1 MPDTPQ
7 QYDTSQLDE
16 VQHPTLGTLKFPK
29 AMPFDERNSLIDSMT
44 AKRTAAPPQ
53 TTGITIPPNATISAA
68 PAPGIWDRL
77 GSVVAPFMEHM
88 RMGGAAQDPRLVAP
102 EAVMTPTEQ
111 RAHPIARATGEFA
124 GGLTSGENISLM
136 AASGG
141 LGTIGGAAGKLL
153 PRLVSAGFSATMLK
167 GAYDQY
173 APFKAAMD
181 RGDENEAL
189 YHLTHGVLGAGMAS
203 LAGQHAA
210 RGEVRADVKPEPK
223 PISSSVKA
231 IPDVV
236 APALTPDVPT
246 AKGPSLSGEVKP
258 PVLPESGYRP
268 SEKVQTMSAPTKDLG
283 LDFKINEWKHEIER
297 NQNVLDNPAATLE
310 ERRIASNRLRDA
322 KEGIAAITAPEMPKE
337 GLTHEQAETV
347 QAALAKDQIKREA
360 IAATTGKL
368 PTNPFDEKLNAA
380 GLHQVIPGSMP
391 TSDGLVHFEH
401 PGHPTL
407 SMGLDAD
414 KVLSMTPDH
423 LREYAASKFETDAAK
438 YEREPMSPFLNKF
451 GQFDPTNLRATA
463 AKLRGEI
470 TDKPE
475 PVSPEVKPKVDVSPV
490 PQDPTAAPIP
500 ADRQP
505 VPAKVEGM
513 RPEETS
519 LPTNVLVN
527 HIQTVEALAS
537 QQLSHAGTEV
547 ADVAK
552 GRLNTLIATLG
563 EKLNLPNLTTVAG
576 VLKDRAE
583 RLKTQANAILAGNEA
598 HEKNMPLRE
607 ATMMVKRARYE
618 TGEVHIPGEED
629 LGAME
634 AGTEPEVKW
643 AGRDVVAEV
652 TGKERIPGRTIQDL
666 VPYDAPEGKE
676 RTSMSHEEQEEWDN
690 WQNQQK
696 VRLDKLV
703 GEAKRSYQIASSTQ
717 NQDAFFEDVLP
728 KLKEID
734 ELASDIGRPAR
745 KGFDPGA
752 RADVEPTVGPS
763 GEINIHEGFVWTKKA
778 ADLALNK
785 NNRTIPTVEDFA
797 NEAKTRND
805 KAKIYDDAS
814 QRLASLADRKSS
826 ILQKQLGAE
835 AGIAGPLRPFTSI
848 REGLSESKADILDP
862 KNFTTQGVLRAAR
875 EAGIPFRRI
884 TDTIKTGED
893 GWLSPDGKAFIPTG
907 ASSHNDI
914 AKMLFPDVDK
924 VGSAS
929 RSLMANGW
937 IRKVS
942 NTDLKGY
949 DINKPTEPVIS
960 NIEMDMIKNGL
971 HGQPLSIDFRTAAGT
986 RTIPIEGGWENLQP
1000 VVDKYLKSIKYVDPS
1015 QAGMGGVE
1023 VMGRTAGI
1031 AAGAGIGAHLG
1042 IPYGAPGVT
1051 IGGIVGGFIGA
1062 VSPDLLGRPVFK
1074 FAANT
1079 MLPFLRESGTS
1090 LKDFFKG
1097 PNIHA
1102 GVDLPDMREIL
1113 EEQYHAAD
1121 GNTPK
1126 FSERLRQF
1134 PGNIYQKTLEPFL
1147 FISDKPSHVQRWML
1161 QLLGDQR
1168 GSAFRDASGRIK
1180 TDDSPYVSARRAVG
1194 MTNGHISEIQVGC
1207 KSILEDAY
1215 NYGTEGHIANLRRY
1229 LNLKNYERVLEVKQE
1244 DITEHQQNIQSWQN
1258 KLQSA
1263 NITPLQEAALHSDIG
1278 KASKELIDLQKKMAS
1293 GAFNP
1298 KGFNA
1303 DKIANNLQQLE
1314 QQMGPADFEHM
1325 KGLADRYWGQIRQVT
1340 DDLHKF
1346 EVMTD
1351 SAYQKFTSRTNEYAP
1366 MYRIMTDLAENAKNR
1381 MTGSKYPLYLMHDD
1395 VIKTLEGSER
1405 TNQDPFVV
1413 VGKFATAS
1421 YREIF
1426 RNKVI
1431 QDYLQAG
1438 KAEPAI
1444 GEYFKEVS
1452 TDTRARQGF
1461 SIVGT
1466 YEKGIQKRYEVP
1478 SYLAEALESSP
1489 IAARSAL
1496 TGMLGFTAKYFK
1508 AGATGLNLAFTLP
1521 QAFTHV
1527 LRAGIESEAPLV
1539 PFVKAWLQSLHQS
1552 LKDDPSYREMM
1563 RNGAGWGI
1571 MQRLITPEYFLDFNN
1586 LGWKKRTGSGRI
1598 LDYVTDLNVALEDR
1612 CKLATYK
1619 SLRASGYSEKAASWE
1634 TMRYGGA
1641 PDFSHQGA
1649 WMPEANAM
1657 FMFFNAHL
1665 AYLRQD
1671 LQRLAENPKKMVV
1684 ALGAVTAMQ
1693 MTLAQWNWSRKDE
1706 KGEYLMRGIRPFDR
1720 DNYWI
1725 CLSGEKTRDPATG
1738 GLVPEV
1744 LFRIRK
1750 PSPVKFFVNPIENM
1764 INKVAHREDQTGTEI
1779 ALRAVSSWMPGQYQI
1794 EPKHPIKDVATGLI
1808 ASANPALRVPA
1819 ELALNRT
1826 AIGPIVPQREQ
1837 GIESQYQIGP
1847 GTSATAQAIGQG
1859 GLKGAAAGGLWGGT
1873 FGEFIGGHPGAL
1885 AGGAIGATAGAI
1897 GVSPRQA
1904 DYVLKGIG
1912 GGLSQE
1918 ATTVTDPFFGG
1929 VNQAQRHQGIAKVKD
1944 VPFAGPILGRFV
1956 TPGGSYEQEKAS
1968 KDFYDGMQQAQQQK
1982 ATFDL
1987 LIKQDPQKAYQYQ
2000 RQSGDLMF
2008 KLGVA
2013 TEISQRVAALRQM
2026 QDQVSQSK
2034 DLSEDQRNE
2043 YLQRIFQARLSMLQA
2058 GTRIWKPA
2066 ASPSPSNS
2074 KGTGNAER

>member
-124 GGLTSGENISLM
+124 GGLTSGENIALM

-407 SMGLDAD
+407 SMGLEAG
-414 KVLSMTPDH
+414 KVLDMTPDQ
-423 LREYAASKFETDAAK
+423 LRTYAADKFESDAAK

-451 GQFDPTNLRATA
+451 GQFDPANLRATA

-475 PVSPEVKPKVDVSPV
+475 PISPEVKSKADVSPV
-490 PQDPTAAPIP
+490 PQDSTAPPVP

-519 LPTNVLVN
+519 LPANVLVN

-537 QQLSHAGTEV
+537 QQLSYAGTEV

-563 EKLNLPNLTTVAG
+563 EKLNLPNLTAVAG
-576 VLKDRAE
+576 VLKDRSE

-607 ATMMVKRARYE
+607 ATMGVKRARY
-618 TGEVHIPGEED
+618 TAGEVHIPGEED
-629 LGAME
+629 MGALE
-634 AGTEPEVKW
+634 AGTEPEFKGL
-643 AGRDVVAEV
+643 ARDRMARS
-652 TGKERIPGRTIQDL
+652 TGKTQVPGRTLEDFI
-666 VPYDAPEGKE
+666 PFDAPEGME
-676 RTSMSHEEQEEWDN
+676 RSSMSHEEQEQFDTF
-690 WQNQQK
+690 QQGELVK
-696 VRLDKLV
+696 LKKLDAEI
-703 GEAKRSYQIASSTQ
+703 GRDFQIASSTQ
-717 NQDAFFEDVLP
+717 SAEHFYDVIYP
-728 KLKEID
+728 KLKELD
-734 ELASDIGRPAR
+734 SLGDQLGRFA
-745 KGFDPGA
+745 KTEEVYKQGA
-752 RADVEPTVGPS
+752 RPDIEPTAGPS

-785 NNRTIPTVEDFA
+785 NNRTIPTIEDFA

-805 KAKIYDDAS
+805 KAKIFDDAS
-814 QRLASLADRKSS
+814 QRLAVLADRKSNL
-826 ILQKQLGAE
+826 LQKQLSGSE
-835 AGIAGPLRPFTSI
+835 SGVAGPLRPYPSI
-848 REGLSESKADILDP
+848 QASLQGGHAGGGVASLEELGREGRFVKISRSGMPTD
-862 KNFTTQGVLRAAR
+862 QGKVPDFNLGPG
-875 EAGIPFRRI
+875 EAGYRVR
-884 TDTIKTGED
+884 
-893 GWLSPDGKAFIPTG
+893 PDGRRE
-907 ASSHNDI
+907 
-914 AKMLFPDVDK
+914 L
-924 VGSAS
+924 
-929 RSLMANGW
+929 
-937 IRKVS
+937 VS
-942 NTDLKGY
+942 GFET
-949 DINKPTEPVIS
+949 PATERG
-960 NIEMDMIKNGL
+960 IENYTKEVFGKRLPQRGGGGL
-971 HGQPLSIDFRTAAGT
+971 
-986 RTIPIEGGWENLQP
+986 
-1000 VVDKYLKSIKYVDPS
+1000 
-1015 QAGMGGVE
+1015 E
-1023 VMGRTAGI
+1023 VMGRAAAISGG
-1031 AAGAGIGAHLG
+1031 ALAGAKVGA
-1042 IPYGAPGVT
+1042 PYGITGV
-1051 IGGIVGGFIGA
+1051 IGGGTVGAFIGA
-1062 VSPDLLGRPVFK
+1062 VSPDLLGRPAFK

-1147 FISDKPSHVQRWML
+1147 FISDNPSHVQRWML

-1413 VGKFATAS
+1413 LGKFATAS

-1521 QAFTHV
+1521 LAFTHV
-1527 LRAGIESEAPLV
+1527 IRAGIESEAPLV

-1552 LKDDPSYREMM
+1552 LEDDPSYREMM

>member
-1 MPDTPQ
+1 MPPQEQGPWTDYQAKAPTTPSATTEAGPWQ
-7 QYDTSQLDE
+7 DYAQTAPQ
-16 VQHPTLGTLKFPK
+16 PTAPIQAPAIGVSAQPIAPPTMQERIGAHIPDV
-29 AMPFDERNSLIDSMT
+29 AMPVLST
-44 AKRTAAPPQ
+44 AQKYLVAPFEHMAQWGADVGGQAARYPSELLTATEQLPQ
-53 TTGITIPPNATISAA
+53 TLRGVSPYGPVPAQTAPLEEATRQAHPITTGAASAVGELA
-68 PAPGIWDRL
+68 GGMAADPRMWALSL
-77 GSVVAPFMEHM
+77 GSVGSAAVRRLISGGFSAQQIY
-88 RMGGAAQDPRLVAP
+88 GAATTAPEVNEAIKRGDWYEASRLITHTTASALMGLGAGAHFLFGKETPTSPKESKPVSIPATNEPKVFPTPRPAGLATGGTIGMDRLDPKDLVAP
-102 EAVMTPTEQ
+102 AAKATTVDHQKM
-111 RAHPIARATGEFA
+111 ADARA
-124 GGLTSGENISLM
+124 N
-136 AASGG
+136 
-141 LGTIGGAAGKLL
+141 
-153 PRLVSAGFSATMLK
+153 
-167 GAYDQY
+167 
-173 APFKAAMD
+173 
-181 RGDENEAL
+181 
-189 YHLTHGVLGAGMAS
+189 
-203 LAGQHAA
+203 
-210 RGEVRADVKPEPK
+210 
-223 PISSSVKA
+223 
-231 IPDVV
+231 
-236 APALTPDVPT
+236 
-246 AKGPSLSGEVKP
+246 
-258 PVLPESGYRP
+258 
-268 SEKVQTMSAPTKDLG
+268 APTTVTATSMDIAGAIADLTENRHPDIVSMG
-283 LDFKINEWKHEIER
+283 IKL
-297 NQNVLDNPAATLE
+297 PGGSTLGE
-310 ERRIASNRLRDA
+310 MAKFLSVEKNADGNYRIANTPQNQMMKQQLIGLLRQLQTPEDA
-322 KEGIAAITAPEMPKE
+322 NIAAATAPEMPKE

-380 GLHQVIPGSMP
+380 GLHQVIPGAMP
-391 TSDGLVHFEH
+391 TSDGLIHFEH

-407 SMGLDAD
+407 SMGLEAG
-414 KVLSMTPDH
+414 KVLDMTPDQ
-423 LREYAASKFETDAAK
+423 LRTYAADKFESDAAK

-451 GQFDPTNLRATA
+451 GQFDPANLRATA

-475 PVSPEVKPKVDVSPV
+475 PISPEVKSKADVSPV
-490 PQDPTAAPIP
+490 PQDSTAPPVP

-519 LPTNVLVN
+519 LPANVLVN

-537 QQLSHAGTEV
+537 QQLSYAGTEV

-563 EKLNLPNLTTVAG
+563 EKLNLPNLTAVAG
-576 VLKDRAE
+576 VLKDRSE

-607 ATMMVKRARYE
+607 ATMGVKRARY
-618 TGEVHIPGEED
+618 TAGEVHIPGEED
-629 LGAME
+629 MGALE
-634 AGTEPEVKW
+634 AGTEPEFKGL
-643 AGRDVVAEV
+643 ARDRMARS
-652 TGKERIPGRTIQDL
+652 TGKTQVPGRTLEDFI
-666 VPYDAPEGKE
+666 PFDAPEGME
-676 RTSMSHEEQEEWDN
+676 RSSMSHEEQEQFDTF
-690 WQNQQK
+690 QQGELVK
-696 VRLDKLV
+696 LKKLDAEI
-703 GEAKRSYQIASSTQ
+703 GRDFQIASSTQ
-717 NQDAFFEDVLP
+717 SAEHFYDVIYP
-728 KLKEID
+728 KLKELD
-734 ELASDIGRPAR
+734 SLGDQLGRFA
-745 KGFDPGA
+745 KTEEVYKQGA
-752 RADVEPTVGPS
+752 RPDIEPTAGPS

-785 NNRTIPTVEDFA
+785 NNRTIPTIEDFA

-805 KAKIYDDAS
+805 KAKIFDDAS
-814 QRLASLADRKSS
+814 QRLAVLADRKSNL
-826 ILQKQLGAE
+826 LQKQLSGSE
-835 AGIAGPLRPFTSI
+835 SGVAGPLRPYPSI
-848 REGLSESKADILDP
+848 QASLQGGHAGGGVASLEELGREGRFVKISRSGMPTD
-862 KNFTTQGVLRAAR
+862 QGKVPDFNLGPG
-875 EAGIPFRRI
+875 EAGYRVR
-884 TDTIKTGED
+884 
-893 GWLSPDGKAFIPTG
+893 PDGRRE
-907 ASSHNDI
+907 
-914 AKMLFPDVDK
+914 L
-924 VGSAS
+924 
-929 RSLMANGW
+929 
-937 IRKVS
+937 VS
-942 NTDLKGY
+942 GFET
-949 DINKPTEPVIS
+949 PATERG
-960 NIEMDMIKNGL
+960 IENYTKEVFGKRLPQRGGGGL
-971 HGQPLSIDFRTAAGT
+971 
-986 RTIPIEGGWENLQP
+986 
-1000 VVDKYLKSIKYVDPS
+1000 
-1015 QAGMGGVE
+1015 E
-1023 VMGRTAGI
+1023 VMGRAAAISGG
-1031 AAGAGIGAHLG
+1031 ALAGAKVGA
-1042 IPYGAPGVT
+1042 PYGITGV
-1051 IGGIVGGFIGA
+1051 IGGGTVGAFIGA
-1062 VSPDLLGRPVFK
+1062 VSPDLLGRPAFK

-1147 FISDKPSHVQRWML
+1147 FISDNPSHVQRWML

-1194 MTNGHISEIQVGC
+1194 MTNGHISEIRVGC

-1215 NYGTEGHIANLRRY
+1215 NYGKEGHIANLRRY

-1413 VGKFATAS
+1413 LGKFATAS

-1521 QAFTHV
+1521 LAFTHV
-1527 LRAGIESEAPLV
+1527 IRAGIESEAPLV

-1552 LKDDPSYREMM
+1552 LEDDPSYREMM

-1598 LDYVTDLNVALEDR
+1598 LDYVIDLNVALEDR

-1649 WMPEANAM
+1649 WMPEANVM

-1885 AGGAIGATAGAI
+1885 VGGAIGATAGAI

>member
-1 MPDTPQ
+1 MPPQEQGPWTDYQAKAPTTPSATTEAGPWQ
-7 QYDTSQLDE
+7 DYAQTAPQ
-16 VQHPTLGTLKFPK
+16 PTAPIQAPAIGVSAQPIAPPTMQERIGAHIPDV
-29 AMPFDERNSLIDSMT
+29 AMPVLST
-44 AKRTAAPPQ
+44 AQKYLVAPFEHMAQWGADVGGQAARYPSELLTATEQLPQ
-53 TTGITIPPNATISAA
+53 TLRGVSPYGPVPAQTAPLEEATRQAHPITTGAASAVGELA
-68 PAPGIWDRL
+68 GGMAADPRMWALSL
-77 GSVVAPFMEHM
+77 GSVGSAAVRRLISGGFSAQQIY
-88 RMGGAAQDPRLVAP
+88 GAATTAPEVNEAIKRGDWYEASRLITHTTASALMGLGAGAHFLFGKETPTSPKESKPVSIPATNEPKVFPTPRPAGLATGGTIGMDRLDPKDLVAP
-102 EAVMTPTEQ
+102 AAKATTVDHQKM
-111 RAHPIARATGEFA
+111 ADARA
-124 GGLTSGENISLM
+124 N
-136 AASGG
+136 
-141 LGTIGGAAGKLL
+141 
-153 PRLVSAGFSATMLK
+153 
-167 GAYDQY
+167 
-173 APFKAAMD
+173 
-181 RGDENEAL
+181 
-189 YHLTHGVLGAGMAS
+189 
-203 LAGQHAA
+203 
-210 RGEVRADVKPEPK
+210 
-223 PISSSVKA
+223 
-231 IPDVV
+231 
-236 APALTPDVPT
+236 
-246 AKGPSLSGEVKP
+246 
-258 PVLPESGYRP
+258 
-268 SEKVQTMSAPTKDLG
+268 APTTVTATSMDIAGAIADLTENRHPDIVSMG
-283 LDFKINEWKHEIER
+283 IKL
-297 NQNVLDNPAATLE
+297 PGGSTLGE
-310 ERRIASNRLRDA
+310 MAKFLSVEKNADGNYRIANTPQNQMMKQQLIGLLRQLQTPEDA
-322 KEGIAAITAPEMPKE
+322 NIAAATAPEMPKE

-347 QAALAKDQIKREA
+347 QAALVRDQTKREA

-380 GLHQVIPGSMP
+380 GLHQVIPGAMP
-391 TSDGLVHFEH
+391 TSDGLIHFEH

-407 SMGLDAD
+407 SMGLEAG
-414 KVLSMTPDH
+414 KVLDMTPDQ
-423 LREYAASKFETDAAK
+423 LRTYAADKFESDAAK

-451 GQFDPTNLRATA
+451 GQFDPANLRATA

-475 PVSPEVKPKVDVSPV
+475 PISPEVKSKADVSPV
-490 PQDPTAAPIP
+490 PQDSTAPPVP

-519 LPTNVLVN
+519 LPANVLVN

-537 QQLSHAGTEV
+537 QQLSYAGTEV

-563 EKLNLPNLTTVAG
+563 EKLNLPNLTAVAG
-576 VLKDRAE
+576 VLKDRSE

-607 ATMMVKRARYE
+607 ATMGVKRARY
-618 TGEVHIPGEED
+618 TAGEVHIPGEED
-629 LGAME
+629 MGALE
-634 AGTEPEVKW
+634 AGTEPEFKGL
-643 AGRDVVAEV
+643 ARDRMARS
-652 TGKERIPGRTIQDL
+652 TGKTQVPGRTLEDFI
-666 VPYDAPEGKE
+666 PFDAPEGME
-676 RTSMSHEEQEEWDN
+676 RSSMSHEEQEQFDTF
-690 WQNQQK
+690 QQGELVK
-696 VRLDKLV
+696 LKKLDAEI
-703 GEAKRSYQIASSTQ
+703 GRDFQIASSTQ
-717 NQDAFFEDVLP
+717 SAEHFYDVIYP
-728 KLKEID
+728 KLKELD
-734 ELASDIGRPAR
+734 SLGDQLGRFA
-745 KGFDPGA
+745 KTEEVYKQGA
-752 RADVEPTVGPS
+752 RPDIEPTAGPS

-785 NNRTIPTVEDFA
+785 NNRTIPTIEDFA

-805 KAKIYDDAS
+805 KAKIFDDAS
-814 QRLASLADRKSS
+814 QRLAVLADRKSNL
-826 ILQKQLGAE
+826 LQKQLSGSE
-835 AGIAGPLRPFTSI
+835 SGVAGPLRPYPSI
-848 REGLSESKADILDP
+848 QASLQGGHAGGGVASLEELGREGRFVKISRSGMPTD
-862 KNFTTQGVLRAAR
+862 QGKVPDFNLGPG
-875 EAGIPFRRI
+875 EAGYRVR
-884 TDTIKTGED
+884 
-893 GWLSPDGKAFIPTG
+893 PDGRRE
-907 ASSHNDI
+907 
-914 AKMLFPDVDK
+914 L
-924 VGSAS
+924 
-929 RSLMANGW
+929 
-937 IRKVS
+937 VS
-942 NTDLKGY
+942 GFET
-949 DINKPTEPVIS
+949 PATERG
-960 NIEMDMIKNGL
+960 IENYTKEVFGKRLPQRGGGGL
-971 HGQPLSIDFRTAAGT
+971 
-986 RTIPIEGGWENLQP
+986 
-1000 VVDKYLKSIKYVDPS
+1000 
-1015 QAGMGGVE
+1015 E
-1023 VMGRTAGI
+1023 VMGRAAAISGG
-1031 AAGAGIGAHLG
+1031 ALAGAKVGA
-1042 IPYGAPGVT
+1042 PYGITGV
-1051 IGGIVGGFIGA
+1051 IGGGTVGAFIGA
-1062 VSPDLLGRPVFK
+1062 VSPDLLGRPAFK

-1147 FISDKPSHVQRWML
+1147 FISDNPSHVQRWML

-1194 MTNGHISEIQVGC
+1194 MTNGHISEIRVGC

-1413 VGKFATAS
+1413 LGKFATAS

-1521 QAFTHV
+1521 LAFTHV
-1527 LRAGIESEAPLV
+1527 IRAGIESEAPLV

-1552 LKDDPSYREMM
+1552 LEDDPSYREMM

-1598 LDYVTDLNVALEDR
+1598 LDYVIDLNVALEDR

-1649 WMPEANAM
+1649 WMPEANVM

-1885 AGGAIGATAGAI
+1885 VGGAIGATAGAI

-1929 VNQAQRHQGIAKVKD
+1929 INQARRHQGIAKVKD

-2013 TEISQRVAALRQM
+2013 TEISQRVAALRQI
-2026 QDQVSQSK
+2026 QEQVQSSK
-2034 DLSEDQRNE
+2034 DLTEDQRNE

-2074 KGTGNAER
+2074 RGTGNAER